1 MRKRYRLRKEEDF
14 ERVRREGR
22 AWRNRWLVLWASPNE
37 LGYSRFGFAAGRRL
51 GKAAKRNRAKRL
63 MREAARLRQ
72 ADIRPGWDLVF
83 LARSAMSKAGL
94 DEVRWAV
101 DNLLTRADLLRN
113 AQVPHGAGEEVERE
127 ADSAVVD

>member
-1 MRKRYRLRKEEDF
+1 MRKKYRLRKEEEF

-22 AWRNRWLVLWASPNE
+22 SWRNRWLVMWALPNE

-51 GKAAKRNRAKRL
+51 GKAAKRNRVKRL

-83 LARSAMSKAGL
+83 LARSPMSKARL
-94 DEVRWAV
+94 DEVRWAM
-101 DNLLTRADLLRN
+101 DNLLAQANLLHP
-113 AQVPHGAGEEVERE
+113 ATEEVEGE
-127 ADSAVVD
+127 ANPAVVD